1 MGGHRGR
8 SITRAGRRPCE
19 RRDTLPARATGPR
32 HPPTRHPAQ
41 TPAEPG
47 PIRPRRPPR
56 HEVPSRRGS
65 DVRRGAQGA
74 VGAAEAGRCEEP
86 HRDGD
91 QLPAAARGWLG
102 GAGRRRH
109 RREARRAR
117 PRDLRPARG
126 RRAAARSGGGGGGG
140 ARRGDRLAAVGVA
153 PDDVTHVLLTHL
165 HFDHCG
171 WSTRRDGDRW
181 VPTFP
186 NARYF
191 LQRDEL
197 GPAFKPN
204 QRDSPSYDRR
214 NFEPLVEA
222 GVLELFDDG
231 AEPLPGVCMV
241 RAGGH
246 SPGMCIVLVDG
257 GPLVGDTGERAA
269 FFADLVP
276 TAAHLPTPWVMGY
289 ALWPLVTMA
298 HKTRWVAEAA
308 AGDWLCVFEHDPVTP
323 LARLV
328 PGDRPGRF
336 RAEAVVP
343 ANV

>member
-1 MGGHRGR
+1 MRPGHDTHQPDIQLKLRLNLGRFDLAVLPDTRFRLDGGAMFGVVPKVLWERQKPADAKNRIEMATNCLLLRGDGLVALVDAGIGEKLDERGR
-8 SITRAGRRPCE
+8 ETF
-19 RRDTLPARATGPR
+19 DLPAGGER
-32 HPPTRHPAQ
+32 
-41 TPAEPG
+41 
-47 PIRPRRPPR
+47 
-56 HEVPSRRGS
+56 
-65 DVRRGAQGA
+65 
-74 VGAAEAGRCEEP
+74 
-86 HRDGD
+86 
-91 QLPAAARGWLG
+91 LP
-102 GAGRRRH
+102 
-109 RREARRAR
+109 
-117 PRDLRPARG
+117 
-126 RRAAARSGGGGGGG
+126 
-140 ARRGDRLAAVGVA
+140 DRLAAVGVA

-197 GPAFKPN
+197 AHAFKPN
-204 QRDSPSYDRR
+204 ERDSPSYDRR

-222 GVLELFDDG
+222 GVLELFDDE
-231 AEPLPGVCMV
+231 AEPLPGVRMV

-289 ALWPLVTMA
+289 DLWPLVTME
-298 HKTRWVAEAA
+298 HKPRWVAEAA

>member
-1 MGGHRGR
+1 VRPGDPTLQLTLGRFDLAVLPDTPFRLDGGAMFGVVPKVLWERQKPADAKNRIEMTTNCLLLRGEGVVALVD
-8 SITRAGRRPCE
+8 AGIGEKLDE
-19 RRDTLPARATGPR
+19 RGEATF
-32 HPPTRHPAQ
+32 
-41 TPAEPG
+41 
-47 PIRPRRPPR
+47 
-56 HEVPSRRGS
+56 EVPSGGERL
-65 DVRRGAQGA
+65 
-74 VGAAEAGRCEEP
+74 P
-86 HRDGD
+86 HRM
-91 QLPAAARGWLG
+91 AAL
-102 GAGRRRH
+102 
-109 RREARRAR
+109 
-117 PRDLRPARG
+117 
-126 RRAAARSGGGGGGG
+126 
-140 ARRGDRLAAVGVA
+140 GVA
-153 PDDVTHVLLTHL
+153 PEDVTHVLLTHL

-171 WSTRRDGDRW
+171 WSTWYDGGQW

-197 GPAFKPN
+197 AHAFEPN
-204 QRDSPSYDRR
+204 ERDSPSYDRR

-222 GVLELFDDG
+222 GVLELFDDQ
-231 AEPLPGVCMV
+231 AEPLPGVRMV

-257 GPLVGDTGERAA
+257 GAGGKAA

-289 ALWPLVTMA
+289 DLWPLITME
-298 HKTRWVAEAA
+298 HKPRWVGEAA

>member
-1 MGGHRGR
+1 MFGVVPKVLWERQKPADAKNRIEMTTNCLLLRGDGAVVLVDAGIGEKLDQRGR
-8 SITRAGRRPCE
+8 ETFAVPPDGE
-19 RRDTLPARATGPR
+19 RLLDRMANLGV
-32 HPPTRHPAQ
+32 
-41 TPAEPG
+41 EP
-47 PIRPRRPPR
+47 
-56 HEVPSRRGS
+56 E
-65 DVRRGAQGA
+65 
-74 VGAAEAGRCEEP
+74 
-86 HRDGD
+86 
-91 QLPAAARGWLG
+91 
-102 GAGRRRH
+102 
-109 RREARRAR
+109 
-117 PRDLRPARG
+117 
-126 RRAAARSGGGGGGG
+126 
-140 ARRGDRLAAVGVA
+140 
-153 PDDVTHVLLTHL
+153 DVTHVLLTHL

-171 WSTRRDGDRW
+171 WSTRRRGDAAGNETW

-186 NARYF
+186 RARYF

-197 GPAFKPN
+197 AHAFQPN
-204 QRDSPSYDRR
+204 DRDRPSYDRR

-222 GVLELFDDG
+222 GVLDLFDDE
-231 AEPLPGVCMV
+231 AEPLPGVRMV

-257 GPLVGDTGERAA
+257 GREERAA

-289 ALWPLVTMA
+289 DLWPLRTMED
-298 HKTRWVAEAA
+298 KPRWVAEAA

-328 PGDRPGRF
+328 PGDRPGRY

>member
-1 MGGHRGR
+1 VGPGHSTLQLNIQLTLGRFELAVLPDTPFRLDGGAMFGVVPKVLWERQKPADAQNRIAMTTNCLLVRGEGVVALVDAGIGEKLDERGR
-8 SITRAGRRPCE
+8 QTFDVPAGGE
-19 RRDTLPARATGPR
+19 RLLDRM
-32 HPPTRHPAQ
+32 
-41 TPAEPG
+41 
-47 PIRPRRPPR
+47 
-56 HEVPSRRGS
+56 
-65 DVRRGAQGA
+65 
-74 VGAAEAGRCEEP
+74 AA
-86 HRDGD
+86 
-91 QLPAAARGWLG
+91 L
-102 GAGRRRH
+102 
-109 RREARRAR
+109 
-117 PRDLRPARG
+117 
-126 RRAAARSGGGGGGG
+126 
-140 ARRGDRLAAVGVA
+140 GVA
-153 PDDVTHVLLTHL
+153 PEDVTHVLLTHL

-171 WSTRRDGDRW
+171 WSTRRQGEPGSNETW

-186 NARYF
+186 RARYF

-197 GPAFKPN
+197 AHAFRPN
-204 QRDSPSYDRR
+204 ERDRPSYDRR

-222 GVLELFDDG
+222 GLLELFDDE
-231 AEPLPGVCMV
+231 AEPLPGVRMV

-257 GPLVGDTGERAA
+257 GPLGGETGGKAA

-289 ALWPLVTMA
+289 DLWPLATME
-298 HKTRWVAEAA
+298 HKSRWVSEAA

>member
-1 MGGHRGR
+1 VGPGHSTLQLNTQLDIRLNIRLNLGRFELAVLPDTPFRLDGGAMFGVVPKVLWERQKPADAQNRIAMTSNCLLVRGDGIVALVDAGIGEKLDERGR
-8 SITRAGRRPCE
+8 QSFDVPVGGE
-19 RRDTLPARATGPR
+19 RLLDRM
-32 HPPTRHPAQ
+32 
-41 TPAEPG
+41 
-47 PIRPRRPPR
+47 
-56 HEVPSRRGS
+56 
-65 DVRRGAQGA
+65 
-74 VGAAEAGRCEEP
+74 AA
-86 HRDGD
+86 
-91 QLPAAARGWLG
+91 L
-102 GAGRRRH
+102 
-109 RREARRAR
+109 
-117 PRDLRPARG
+117 
-126 RRAAARSGGGGGGG
+126 
-140 ARRGDRLAAVGVA
+140 GVA

-171 WSTRRDGDRW
+171 WSTRRQGEAGPDETW

-186 NARYF
+186 RARYF

-197 GPAFKPN
+197 AHAFRPN
-204 QRDSPSYDRR
+204 ERDRPSYDRR

-222 GVLELFDDG
+222 GLLELFDDE
-231 AEPLPGVCMV
+231 AEPLPGVRMV

-257 GPLVGDTGERAA
+257 GPPGGETGEKAA

-289 ALWPLVTMA
+289 DLWPLLTME
-298 HKTRWVAEAA
+298 HKPRWVSEAA

>member
-1 MGGHRGR
+1 MAASAAIHSLPVRPGHDTLQLNTRLKLGRFDLAVVPDTTFRLDGGAMFGVVPKVLWERQKPADAKNRIEMTTNCLLLRGAGVVALVDAGIGEKLDERGR
-8 SITRAGRRPCE
+8 ETFDLPPAGE
-19 RRDTLPARATGPR
+19 RLLDRMATL
-32 HPPTRHPAQ
+32 
-41 TPAEPG
+41 
-47 PIRPRRPPR
+47 
-56 HEVPSRRGS
+56 
-65 DVRRGAQGA
+65 
-74 VGAAEAGRCEEP
+74 
-86 HRDGD
+86 
-91 QLPAAARGWLG
+91 
-102 GAGRRRH
+102 
-109 RREARRAR
+109 
-117 PRDLRPARG
+117 
-126 RRAAARSGGGGGGG
+126 
-140 ARRGDRLAAVGVA
+140 GVA
-153 PDDVTHVLLTHL
+153 PEDVTHVLLTHL

-171 WSTRRDGDRW
+171 WGTRREGHPGSPESRW

-197 GPAFKPN
+197 AHAFKPN
-204 QRDSPSYDRR
+204 DRDSPSYDRR

-222 GVLELFDDG
+222 GLLELFDDE
-231 AEPLPGVCMV
+231 AEPLPGVRMV

-257 GPLVGDTGERAA
+257 GAGEKAA

-289 ALWPLVTMA
+289 DLWPLRTMED
-298 HKTRWVAEAA
+298 KPRWVGEAA
-308 AGDWLCVFEHDPVTP
+308 AGDWFCIFEHDPVTP